1 MTSSLLTIYAHVR
14 PSLST
19 LETTL
24 CLCVYLCIYLSQIS
38 YISIYLSLS
47 LFVLQWSHSIIS
59 VISLCIPNHFFPIYL
74 VCSFNLRCILSFFSL
89 FPNLSL
95 YVSFMPLPFATLGT
109 LLRLFFSSVS
119 FCNVYHIQ
127 CLLIFSLPVF
137 VKKCSNW
144 LLKLW
149 QFHSWT
155 ESLVLFFFL
164 SFFQSNPTR

>member
-1 MTSSLLTIYAHVR
+1 MLVLPIFTLFPLPATAIHSKALTETNDFVSTHNLRSRA
-14 PSLST
+14 SLS
-19 LETTL
+19 LNFGNYSL
-24 CLCVYLCIYLSQIS
+24 SLCVYLCIYLSQIS

-137 VKKCSNW
+137 VKKCSN
-144 LLKLW
+144 
-149 QFHSWT
+149 
-155 ESLVLFFFL
+155 
-164 SFFQSNPTR
+164 